1 MRWRSPDI
9 PAAWLPTCIVRPFV
23 YPLHTLGSVERCKR
37 HTRSKQEWGQAW
49 GLQRLLETGQRN
61 GMQNVDKGLECVLGD
76 APLHLA
82 LCSFVTGYSHPGFCV
97 GDGREIEFQLPSI
110 SP

>member
-1 MRWRSPDI
+1 MRWHSPDI
-9 PAAWLPTCIVRPFV
+9 PAAWLPTCIVHPFV

-61 GMQNVDKGLECVLGD
+61 GMQNVDKGLECVVRRCSTPSSFMQFCYRLF
-76 APLHLA
+76 PSRI
-82 LCSFVTGYSHPGFCV
+82 LCW
-97 GDGREIEFQLPSI
+97 RRKRN
-110 SP
+110 